1 MKQKTI
7 TVLSMA
13 FVILASVLVNE
24 LVLKA
29 TTTDKERDIASFG
42 ERFEPNQIK
51 WEQEL
56 ANTISKDTEAKTILA
71 LKPNSK
77 DKFLFEILE
86 GRYEAQVQSGKIR
99 KISLMP
105 NQAPLEI
112 KTTDFMKEYAAV
124 SKDFDFYEMS
134 QSSPKADSVNLKKKS
149 GEVVGNLV
157 INRDDK
163 GRVLSVEV
171 Q

>member
-1 MKQKTI
+1 MKQKT
-7 TVLSMA
+7 TS
-13 FVILASVLVNE
+13 ILAMGLVIVASVVVNE

-29 TTTDKERDIASFG
+29 TKTDKDRDVASFG

-56 ANTISKDTEAKTILA
+56 ANTIAKDSSGKTILA
-71 LKPNSK
+71 LKPNPQ
-77 DKFLFEILE
+77 DKLLFEVFE
-86 GRYEAQVQSGKIR
+86 GHYEASVTNGKIN
-99 KISLMP
+99 KISLLA
-105 NQAPLEI
+105 NQTPLEI
-112 KTTDFMKEYAAV
+112 NTNEFMKRYSAV
-124 SKDFDFYEMS
+124 MKNFDMYEMAES
-134 QSSPKADSVNLKKKS
+134 TAAFDSVKLKSKS
-149 GEVVGNLV
+149 GEIVGNLV